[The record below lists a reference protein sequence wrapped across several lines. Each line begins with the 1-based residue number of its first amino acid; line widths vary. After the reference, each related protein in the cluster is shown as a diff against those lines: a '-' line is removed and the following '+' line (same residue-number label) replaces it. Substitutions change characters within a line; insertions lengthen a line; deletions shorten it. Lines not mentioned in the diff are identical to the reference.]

1 MPKVVFELPNSE
13 VRVAVD
19 GRAGDVIMQLAV
31 DNAIDGIG
39 GDCGGACLCA
49 TCHVHVDPQW
59 HALVGRAHGTEAEML
74 EFDGD
79 VTPFSRLACQLQ
91 LTDELDGIVLKVVGR

>member
-1 MPKVVFELPNSE
+1 MPKVVFELRDSDA
-13 VRVAVD
+13 RIAVE

-31 DNAIDGIG
+31 DNAIDGID

-59 HALVGRAHGTEAEML
+59 HALVGPPHDTEAEML

>member
-1 MPKVVFELPNSE
+1 M
-13 VRVAVD
+13 
-19 GRAGDVIMQLAV
+19 M
-31 DNAIDGIG
+31 
-39 GDCGGACLCA
+39 
-49 TCHVHVDPQW
+49 
-59 HALVGRAHGTEAEML
+59 